1 MADINASQGNNDR
14 KLDEMLDGLLSEY
27 SAAQPRPGLEMRILA
42 NLREQSAAAKDEST
56 PRVWRWNFAWMRV
69 GMMRVGIWA
78 GAAMATAAI
87 LLAIYLSRPSQ
98 QTRAPQIVQH
108 SPQQEA
114 PRPVQQKNLAGQ
126 DGQAGNQLPDQRLEE
141 LVKKKTVKNTMVAER
156 QVAVRQ
162 EVFPSPSPLSD
173 QEKLL
178 FRYLARTPREE
189 LVGQSHPDP
198 PAELSDGNDS
208 KESNPNNL
216 TQVQQRNSN
225 TR

>member
-1 MADINASQGNNDR
+1 MADINSSQGNDDR

-27 SAAQPRPGLEMRILA
+27 SAAQPRPGLETRILA
-42 NLREQSAAAKDEST
+42 NLREQSAAVKDKSS
-56 PRVWRWNFAWMRV
+56 PRVWRWNFAWT
-69 GMMRVGIWA
+69 RVGIWA

-87 LLAIYLSRPSQ
+87 LLAIYLSRPAQ
-98 QTRAPQIVQH
+98 QKSAPQIVQQA
-108 SPQQEA
+108 PQKEV
-114 PRPVQQKNLAGQ
+114 PGPVQQKNPAGQ
-126 DGQAGNQLPDQRLEE
+126 DVHAGNQLPDQRREE

-156 QVAVRQ
+156 QVAVVRQ

-198 PAELSDGNDS
+198 PAELPDGSGS

-225 TR
+225 SR